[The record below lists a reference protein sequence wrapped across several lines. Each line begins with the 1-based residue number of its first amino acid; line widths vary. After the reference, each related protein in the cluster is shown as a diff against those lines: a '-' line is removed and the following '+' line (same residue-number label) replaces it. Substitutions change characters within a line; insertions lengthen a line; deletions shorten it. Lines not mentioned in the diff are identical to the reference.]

1 MLYSGAM
8 AYASAPDPKA
18 YEAQVYQI
26 VRMIPSGRVMTYG
39 QIAALIAPPP
49 GVDPIQYHK
58 LAPRWVGTAMAH
70 CPDEVP
76 WQRVIN
82 SQGKVSERPGM
93 GMMVQRK
100 LLEQEGVVFD
110 ERERVDLKRYQW
122 SPGEAGQTSEP
133 AQPRLL

>member
-1 MLYSGAM
+1 MAGSATNPPDPR
-8 AYASAPDPKA
+8 AYA
-18 YEAQVYQI
+18 AQVYDI

-39 QIAALIAPPP
+39 QIAALILPPP
-49 GVDPIQYHK
+49 GVDPLQYQK
-58 LAPRWVGTAMAH
+58 LSPRWVGTAMAH
-70 CPDEVP
+70 CQDDVP

-122 SPGEAGQTSEP
+122 TPDERGQPGGPQ
-133 AQPRLL
+133 QPSLF